1 MTKSVGP
8 IFGSEAKV
16 KIMRLFVFNGESS
29 YRPSVVAERVK
40 ERLPLVRKELYS
52 LAKAGFIKRLKRGY
66 LLNRSYTHLKAIER
80 FLIDVSPLS
89 DKEIVK
95 KITKA
100 GNVRLIL
107 TSGVFNHDPEARV
120 DLLVVGDKIRPR
132 RLISAISSLEAQL
145 GRELRYAA
153 FDTPDFKY
161 RLGVYD
167 KLVRD
172 ILDYPHQK
180 LVNKVGL

>member
-16 KIMRLFVFNGESS
+16 KIMRLFLFNGDST
-29 YRPSVVAERVK
+29 YTAKVIAERVK
-40 ERLPLVRKELYS
+40 ERLPLVRRELN
-52 LAKAGFIKRLKRGY
+52 LLTKAGFIKKLKRGY
-66 LLNRSYTHLKAIER
+66 ILHSAYPYLEALEN
-80 FLIDVSPLS
+80 FLTEATPVTE
-89 DKEIVK
+89 KEIVK
-95 KITKA
+95 KISKA
-100 GNVRLIL
+100 GNVRLLL
-107 TSGVFNHDPEARV
+107 TSGVFERDPEARV
-120 DLLVVGDKIRPR
+120 DLLVVGDKLKSR
-132 RLISAISSLEAQL
+132 RLLSAISALEAQL
-145 GRELRYAA
+145 GRELRYAS
-153 FDTPDFKY
+153 FETRDFKY